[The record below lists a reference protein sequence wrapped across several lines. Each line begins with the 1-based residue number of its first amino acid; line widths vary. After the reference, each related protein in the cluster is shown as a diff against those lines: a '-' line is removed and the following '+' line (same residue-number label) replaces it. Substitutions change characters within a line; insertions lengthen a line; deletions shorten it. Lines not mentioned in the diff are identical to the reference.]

1 MVKSVTNCP
10 VNVIPVPV
18 PGVRVI
24 EWLSKPIAAVPTL
37 AAAEDVISEKFGTS
51 PTVAADVG
59 VASPSK

>member
-10 VNVIPVPV
+10 VNVMPVPV

-37 AAAEDVISEKFGTS
+37 AAAEEVISEKFGTS
-51 PTVAADVG
+51 PTVAAEAG